1 MIRLAA
7 MAVLGTLAASPAVAT
22 EWVSCAH
29 PGGEASVDYLAGD
42 GTDVL
47 SIAALTITTGERV
60 WASDPANGPGDPVSI
75 GQQFE
80 NATTILVDAVDEGF
94 GKVAELRLF
103 KAAEGDM
110 LVYGGTLRILGMGAW
125 AVSCDPVS

>member
-29 PGGEASVDYLAGD
+29 PGGEASFDYLAGD

-47 SIAALTITTGERV
+47 SIAALTITAGERV